1 LTSDMPEEANP
12 STSGVGAEGSG
23 SNPMQGGALTQEL
36 VEKLADKVMALL
48 MEDLKNEA
56 ERYRLPS
63 RKLGGRH
70 GISGSAGGW

>member
-1 LTSDMPEEANP
+1 MPEESNSSNINLP
-12 STSGVGAEGSG
+12 TQDGV
-23 SNPMQGGALTQEL
+23 LTQEL

-48 MEDLKNEA
+48 IEDLKNES

-63 RKLGGRH
+63 RKLWGRE